1 MSKIGMRKKYTKH
14 NIEDAISKVTY
25 FRRSICDNFMMIW
38 FAQIL
43 CSRLLDSCLNIHTSS
58 HDVHRKTNKMQMFRL
73 PRFSLISPFEWHI
86 DQCKVS
92 WCSTMLDAHIW
103 FDLIWFLPRSVDLI
117 GLPQNYNFL
126 FWKMGI
132 DDKNMVVKNAMLT
145 RRDAINKSVES
156 SVEFCGTMEIIAR
169 EKLLY
174 RELTMFRIL

>member
-1 MSKIGMRKKYTKH
+1 
-14 NIEDAISKVTY
+14 
-25 FRRSICDNFMMIW
+25 
-38 FAQIL
+38 
-43 CSRLLDSCLNIHTSS
+43 
-58 HDVHRKTNKMQMFRL
+58 
-73 PRFSLISPFEWHI
+73 
-86 DQCKVS
+86 
-92 WCSTMLDAHIW
+92 MLDAHIW

>member
-1 MSKIGMRKKYTKH
+1 VIVSWWFGLLKSCAAASLIPASIYTH
-14 NIEDAISKVTY
+14 QVMMCIEKQTKC
-25 FRRSICDNFMMIW
+25 RC
-38 FAQIL
+38 FAYQG
-43 CSRLLDSCLNIHTSS
+43 
-58 HDVHRKTNKMQMFRL
+58 
-73 PRFSLISPFEWHI
+73 LISPFEWHI